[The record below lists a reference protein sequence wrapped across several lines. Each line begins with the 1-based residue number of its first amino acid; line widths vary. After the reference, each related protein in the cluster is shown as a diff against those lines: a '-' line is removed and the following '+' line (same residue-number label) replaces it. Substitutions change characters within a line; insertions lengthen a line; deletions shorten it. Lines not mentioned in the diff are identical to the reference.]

1 LLETSLQLADSVL
14 NVRLD
19 AIDRLHP
26 SRHVRQRILQ
36 GGHFRR
42 GVLRRKI
49 LFAERARVPSLK
61 SFKDPYSRQPR
72 PLFLNLEGE
81 PLLIS
86 REGTSCIYFSANASS
101 RLEQLSTLGREPRE
115 LGPIRKLPVDG

>member
-1 LLETSLQLADSVL
+1 
-14 NVRLD
+14 
-19 AIDRLHP
+19 P

-42 GVLRRKI
+42 GVLHRKI
-49 LFAERARVPSLK
+49 LLTERAGVPPLK
-61 SFKDPYSRQPR
+61 PFKDPYSRQSR
-72 PLFLNLEGE
+72 PLLLGLLGE

-86 REGTSCIYFSANASS
+86 REGASCIYVSANASS

-115 LGPIRKLPVDG
+115 LGPIRKLLVDGCERRTENGAQRNDRFIPR